1 MEFLQSYTKAIAPH
15 ANQRLA
21 KSILLVSIN
30 GRLFVVQRKRKELA
44 RRLDHVTAQNVVRW
58 TVQLAIPALALVS
71 ALNV

>member
-1 MEFLQSYTKAIAPH
+1 MMEFLQSYTKAIAPH

-30 GRLFVVQRKRKELA
+30 GRLFVVQRKELA

-58 TVQLAIPALALVS
+58 TVQLAIPALAIVS